1 MVDVVRINYLATS
14 PYTNVVMPFS
24 KNNKI
29 SELNGIGIYAMRVE
43 MLEMGF
49 DLYLRR
55 LMYFAPNLKSLRF
68 LIMKVEDKDV
78 IRQNPFEIAFSKGLV
93 IEEFNLMQFVEFSKK
108 ALPNLHSRL
117 FQIISICE
125 KSKVCTSKQWLKG
138 LILLQGQML
147 SGLENKGFNTSAL
160 RKTLKDDVMQT
171 LKKDGVS
178 ALFMNDEGF

>member
-138 LILLQGQML
+138 LMLLQEQML